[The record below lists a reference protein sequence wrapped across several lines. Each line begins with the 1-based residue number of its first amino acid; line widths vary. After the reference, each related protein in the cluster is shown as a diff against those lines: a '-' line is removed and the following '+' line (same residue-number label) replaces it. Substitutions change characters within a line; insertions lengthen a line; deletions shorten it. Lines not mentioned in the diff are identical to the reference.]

1 MIDTLFKIFFEE
13 PRTVLSETVATEL
26 TSREWRW
33 HKVLRK
39 WLQKEGVNS
48 SCTAPIVN
56 YASHIPEGTAP
67 TQVNE
72 RCERGVYILF
82 DERTVQ
88 RERRE
93 ITLDFADIDTRHM
106 GPTLL
111 QAINMGASPL
121 SGAPAHGGLMQG
133 ATR

>member
-1 MIDTLFKIFFEE
+1 M
-13 PRTVLSETVATEL
+13 SETVATEL

-48 SCTAPIVN
+48 SCTAPLVDF
-56 YASHIPEGTAP
+56 ASHILPGTSP
-67 TQVNE
+67 TQVTE
-72 RCERGVYILF
+72 RVERGVYILY
-82 DERTVQ
+82 DEGTVQ

-111 QAINMGASPL
+111 QAINLGASPL
-121 SGAPAHGGLMQG
+121 SGAPTHGGQVTG
-133 ATR
+133 AAR